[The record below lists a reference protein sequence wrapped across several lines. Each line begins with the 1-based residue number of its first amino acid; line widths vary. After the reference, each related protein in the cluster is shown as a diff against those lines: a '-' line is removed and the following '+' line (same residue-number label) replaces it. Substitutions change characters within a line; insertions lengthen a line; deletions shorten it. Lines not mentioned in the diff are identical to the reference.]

1 MDEGRSYKGEN
12 GGSNYEVTEDTSKK
26 KKGFSDNFLVQLL
39 FKTQLQVGHRAK
51 CLYVL
56 SIVIHT
62 IAL

>member
-1 MDEGRSYKGEN
+1 MEDVIT
-12 GGSNYEVTEDTSKK
+12 EVTEDTSKEK